1 MAGVKARQFYGN
13 RGLFMDIKNGIFAVY
28 KPKGPSSNG
37 LLNQIR
43 KIAKTKKVGHAGTL
57 DPLASGVLVVGVGKE
72 ATKQLG
78 KMMLE
83 QKEYLA
89 EIKFGADS
97 LTDDAEGEKTKVAVQ
112 KIPSIS
118 DIRTV
123 LKGFIGRIK
132 QVPPQYSA
140 IKIKGQE
147 SYKLARK
154 GQVVNLK
161 SREVEIQKIQ
171 LLNYKWPDL
180 KIKVLCG
187 HGVYIRSLARDIGKK
202 LGVGGYIS
210 ELERTRVGEFTK
222 ENSLDLGIFLT

>member
-1 MAGVKARQFYGN
+1 ME
-13 RGLFMDIKNGIFAVY
+13 IKNGIFAVY

-43 KIAKTKKVGHAGTL
+43 KIAHTKKVGHAGTL

-78 KMMLE
+78 KMMLM

-89 EIKFGADS
+89 EIKFGVYS
-97 LTDDAEGEKTKVAVQ
+97 STDDAEGEKTKVGVQ
-112 KIPSIS
+112 KIPSIIE
-118 DIRTV
+118 IRTV
-123 LKGFIGRIK
+123 LKGFIGKIK

-140 IKIKGQE
+140 VKIKGQE

-154 GQVVNLK
+154 GLTVDLK
-161 SREVEIQKIQ
+161 ERKVEIKEIE
-171 LLNYKWPDL
+171 LLRYKWPDL
-180 KIKVLCG
+180 KLKIICG

-222 ENSLDLGIFLT
+222 ENAVFLEKTITPVK